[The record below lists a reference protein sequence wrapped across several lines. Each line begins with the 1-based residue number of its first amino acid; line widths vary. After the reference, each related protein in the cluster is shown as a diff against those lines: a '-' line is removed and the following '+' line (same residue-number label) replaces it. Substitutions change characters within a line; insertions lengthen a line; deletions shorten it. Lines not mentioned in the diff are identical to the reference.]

1 MVILFRF
8 VFFFF
13 ISALLQGKAH
23 FLSNKK
29 VSKVGMDEHLRKRLY
44 RLSGGVGSGERM
56 ALAPFRTQMRPVAA
70 FVAGERL

>member
-1 MVILFRF
+1 M
-8 VFFFF
+8 
-13 ISALLQGKAH
+13 
-23 FLSNKK
+23 SNKK